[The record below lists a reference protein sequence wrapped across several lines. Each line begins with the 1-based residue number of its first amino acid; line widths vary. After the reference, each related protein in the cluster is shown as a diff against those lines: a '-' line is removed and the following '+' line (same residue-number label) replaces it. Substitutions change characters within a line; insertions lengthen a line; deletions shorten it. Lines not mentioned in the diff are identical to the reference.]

1 LKFTPVVL
9 GRLEECNA
17 DVHAFMSKLVQEFG
31 ADRIA
36 WGSNWP
42 NSPGTLKQ
50 HVATAKAALS
60 SLSEAERDAI
70 LGGTALRLYPA
81 LRDA

>member
-1 LKFTPVVL
+1 
-9 GRLEECNA
+9 
-17 DVHAFMSKLVQEFG
+17 VQEFG

-50 HVATAKAALS
+50 HVATAKAALAA
-60 SLSEAERDAI
+60 LSEAQRDAI
-70 LGGTALRLYPA
+70 LGGTALRLYPV